1 MTSTTYCDRSRIET
15 YQRCAR
21 LRWLEYHQDGTG
33 IQPARKSLALCVGGS
48 VHKGL
53 ETLLRDG
60 SAMWEHGDP
69 AIRLPWG
76 ELSKVWT
83 TTIEDDAV
91 VAALAD
97 FATHRSALALD
108 ITEESALA
116 AAIDPK
122 DAGFSAQLVATA
134 QELGMDPGD
143 PALAELLGRQRNAAA
158 EFDGWLWQEQAA
170 LVEGMVRAS
179 ARRRLKPLLEEF
191 QVLEVEQEG
200 EWELAS
206 STSDSWHEYC
216 DTSLRFM
223 SRPDALLRS
232 RADGSLYILS
242 FKTAATWD
250 IRKSHD
256 AEHDMQGLSEGV
268 EIEKR
273 LGDWWNLL
281 HDGSCEGL
289 TYEQACNEI
298 GVEHG
303 DIAPVVF
310 LRDLPAPPRILGI
323 RYEYLLKGARYA
335 DRDLSARFGLN
346 VWAQRSHLIRAYSN
360 DAGQWCWSYDFL
372 KDDGGTSKLYY
383 KTWRPRAVWESMSV
397 KSWIDLLDTATEAMS
412 AFDSTVGAEP
422 RSLGWHSD
430 AQALGYTTRH
440 PLDEVFPPPMT
451 VYRQDDQ
458 LRDWIDQVE
467 AQEVRVAEGVAAVAA
482 AEDDGDRRHALNVHF
497 PMSRRACS
505 YPSECAMTKVCF
517 GGDDIRRSPLESGLY
532 KRRVANH
539 PQEVTK

>member
-33 IQPARKSLALCVGGS
+33 IQPAKKSLALVVGGS
-48 VHKGL
+48 VHVGL
-53 ETLLRDG
+53 EHLLLGEGED
-60 SAMWEHGDP
+60 AAVLC
-69 AIRLPWG
+69 AI
-76 ELSKVWT
+76 
-83 TTIEDDAV
+83 D
-91 VAALAD
+91 D

-134 QELGMDPGD
+134 QELGMDPSD

-158 EFDGWLWQEQAA
+158 EFDGWLWNEQAA
-170 LVEGMVRAS
+170 FVEGMVRAY

-191 QVLEVEQEG
+191 EVLEVEREG
-200 EWELAS
+200 EWELARVDKGPFVGPS
-206 STSDSWHEYC
+206 HNFD
-216 DTSLRFM
+216 LMFM

-250 IRKSHD
+250 IRKSRD
-256 AEHDMQGLSEGV
+256 AEHDMQGLSESVDV
-268 EIEKR
+268 ERR
-273 LGDWWNLL
+273 LG
-281 HDGSCEGL
+281 ER
-289 TYEQACNEI
+289 
-298 GVEHG
+298 VM
-303 DIAPVVF
+303 
-310 LRDLPAPPRILGI
+310 GI

-372 KDDGGTSKLYY
+372 KDDGGSSKLYY
-383 KTWRPRAVWESMSV
+383 KTWRPRAVWESMPI
-397 KSWIDLLDTATEAMS
+397 KAWIDLLDTATEAMS

-422 RSLGWHSD
+422 RSLGWHSE
-430 AQALGYTTRH
+430 AQAQGYTTRH

-451 VYRQDDQ
+451 IYRQDDQ

-482 AEDDGDRRHALNVHF
+482 AEDEGERRHLLNVHF
-497 PMSRRACS
+497 AQSRRSCS
-505 YPSECAMTKVCF
+505 YPSECAMTKICF
-517 GGDDIRRSPLESGLY
+517 GGDDIRRSPLDSGLY

-539 PQEVTK
+539 PQEVAK